1 MRGDAV
7 DGSGDPF
14 LANPRRW
21 GVLASGSGYES
32 VTMLIDRNPEGL
44 DTDDEGVV
52 QSLAT
57 SDNICNFCNGR
68 LELLTTGSVE
78 TLTTQ

>member
-68 LELLTTGSVE
+68 LELLTNGSVE